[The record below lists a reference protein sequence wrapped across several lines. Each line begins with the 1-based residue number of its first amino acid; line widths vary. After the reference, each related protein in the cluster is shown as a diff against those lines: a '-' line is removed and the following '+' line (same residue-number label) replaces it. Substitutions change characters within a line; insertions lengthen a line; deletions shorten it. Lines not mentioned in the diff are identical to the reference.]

1 VDIDEHSDWASQ
13 HSVHSIP
20 TFILLSSAGE
30 ELARV
35 SGYQMPEPFI
45 TWLEAGL
52 RQAQSVA
59 LRQQQAI
66 QQLAQIN
73 ERLDKVP
80 TVARAKVLAE
90 LLDLWAGE
98 SQAVRDLANTSLTAL
113 AKNQPSLMLE
123 GLNHPRLAVRIQV
136 SNRLR
141 AQLGDAF
148 DIDPWSDPL
157 TRKKAVDQY
166 RQELVEK
173 P

>member
-1 VDIDEHSDWASQ
+1 MKIYACYLLLILAGALSAWAE
-13 HSVHSIP
+13 VP
-20 TFILLSSAGE
+20 AGWSTQYP
-30 ELARV
+30 A
-35 SGYQMPEPFI
+35 
-45 TWLEAGL
+45 
-52 RQAQSVA
+52 A
-59 LRQQQAI
+59 LRQQQST
-66 QQLAQIN
+66 QQLALIN

-80 TVARAKVLAE
+80 AADRAQVLTE

-98 SQAVRDLANTSLTAL
+98 SQAVRELANTSLAAL
-113 AKNQPSLMLE
+113 AKSQPSLLLA

-136 SNRLR
+136 SNLLR

-166 RQELVEK
+166 RQQLVEK